1 MKKIL
6 FPTDFSENANNAFV
20 YALKWAE
27 KYEAEI
33 ITLHVYELPVLD
45 MSFVD
50 IPLYQAEVYQSI
62 EMGSFENFKDQIPIL
77 RNIASQHGLSH
88 IPLNNILLSGD
99 LVSNILEIVQK
110 EYIDFVIMGTTG
122 SNGFKGMFL
131 GSNTASVM
139 SGTNTYVIGIP
150 EKTIYQPIT
159 KIAFTTQFTIE
170 ELDSLRRLIPIAKKF
185 DAEIECV
192 YIKNETN
199 AVKEIII
206 ADWEVIFR
214 EENVRFHIIESNDVQ
229 ESILE
234 FINEHH
240 INLLTISK
248 HKRGFWE
255 GLFHSSLTEK
265 LSNNVQIPLL
275 VLHDH

>member
-150 EKTIYQPIT
+150 EKAIYQPIT

-234 FINEHH
+234 FINQHH

>member
-99 LVSNILEIVQK
+99 LVTNILEIVQK

-150 EKTIYQPIT
+150 EKAIYQSIT

-229 ESILE
+229 EAILE

>member
-99 LVSNILEIVQK
+99 LVTNILEIVQK

-150 EKTIYQPIT
+150 EKAIYQPIT

-234 FINEHH
+234 FINQHH

>member
-99 LVSNILEIVQK
+99 LVTNILEIVQK

-234 FINEHH
+234 FINQHH

>member
-150 EKTIYQPIT
+150 EKAIYQPIT

-229 ESILE
+229 EAILE

-255 GLFHSSLTEK
+255 GLFHSSLTQK